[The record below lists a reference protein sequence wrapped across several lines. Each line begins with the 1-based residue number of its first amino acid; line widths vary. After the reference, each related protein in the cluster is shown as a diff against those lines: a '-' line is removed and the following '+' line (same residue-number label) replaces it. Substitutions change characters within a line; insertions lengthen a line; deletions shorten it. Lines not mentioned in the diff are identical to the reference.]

1 MAIDPLSKRLDQ
13 MVNSSRPLDQT
24 SQEAA
29 STLVEPVGEFE
40 SVQVAGLGSLGSV
53 LKEAIKGGKAVR
65 GKKQMDMLD
74 AMKAEPEQPPAAA
87 TVVEPAAPAAPA
99 APKPAAPKQAA
110 PKPAVKMPKAA
121 LEPPSPAKLEADAA
135 AAAGT
140 GKPPEVPFNLD
151 LYDDQSVAQYTEAVL
166 KNANIDYQRIT
177 FAEIEDRVAREGMGP
192 EYTAQIRAIA
202 DRYGEL
208 PFEVRRAS
216 LAFPLHV
223 RELNTVTEA
232 LLKNPGNKDL
242 QRKFLEQW
250 AVTVHVGQAA
260 KDIQV
265 APAQALAILNQ
276 SRTSI
281 SATDMGSIK
290 ALLDDPSIDENIR
303 QAAVGINTLI
313 DNSAKA
319 KLIEKLSRVGFVK
332 DLWLSTW
339 VNGLLSWT
347 ATPVVNMISNS
358 SFALLQ
364 PITRFT
370 AGAIGGARQILPG
383 ANPDRVFMGEAFAG
397 FAGYVQS
404 SKDAMRLGWEAFKT
418 GKTLDERLG
427 AAAATKLETR
437 GGAAG
442 LDAAEYGFEGK
453 LAAGLSLWSKFVSVP
468 GRVIQSQDE
477 AFKAL
482 AYKFEVNAQAYRDAV
497 RYENQLLTDGVDEA
511 TASSMAT
518 QRIIDN
524 MNNPFDYIDAAGED
538 FAKMLTF
545 TRDLDGFAA
554 KVQEVS
560 NVNVLTKTTMPFV
573 RTPTWL
579 TSEGL
584 QHSWFAPLSSQWR
597 KDMAAGGAQ
606 RDLALAKFGLGSTA
620 MVAMTSLAV
629 DGRITGGGPGNSEL
643 RKVYMRDGWRPYSF
657 VLNEGEWDDEF
668 KKYLDG
674 IPNMDP
680 SIGKNGKLYISMRGF
695 DPIAAPFA
703 MAADYVE
710 YARYE
715 DDQDM
720 IAQVGLG
727 GLFGLYQYIGQ
738 SPFMQTLGGMVSTL
752 GNSVPNAKQVMKDVV
767 NQINANVAGYVIG
780 GSPVG
785 AWSSFQAGI
794 ERYIDGSRKD
804 ITAPPDMPTGV
815 KGWYEGY
822 LRWRSRTPGLSGS
835 LPDRLNRWAEVE
847 PELDPARPW
856 LGFTGIRTSES
867 KMQEVDRMLISL
879 GMPLGM
885 PPRTISQTN
894 NQGVGAS
901 IKLDTNEYN
910 ELLRIYAQDVQMNG
924 MTVQQALVARAKEPD
939 FARLDKYYQQQTI
952 KLLDDKFMEQA
963 RQTLLQNSLYSDAI
977 QERLE
982 IEQER
987 KQLRGSYKQ

>member
-1 MAIDPLSKRLDQ
+1 MAIDPLNKRLDQ
-13 MVNSSRPLDQT
+13 LVDSSLPLDKT
-24 SQEAA
+24 PQEAP
-29 STLVEPVGEFE
+29 STLVEPVDEFE
-40 SVQVAGLGSLGSV
+40 SVQVAGVGSA
-53 LKEAIKGGKAVR
+53 LKEVLKGGKAVR
-65 GKKQMDMLD
+65 GKKQLDMLD
-74 AMKAEPEQPPAAA
+74 AMKAAPESPPPAAA
-87 TVVEPAAPAAPA
+87 AEAAAPAPAPAAANPA
-99 APKPAAPKQAA
+99 APKAAA

-121 LEPPSPAKLEADAA
+121 VEPPSPQTLQADAA
-135 AAAGT
+135 TAKGA
-140 GKPPEVPFNLD
+140 GKPPEQPFNLD
-151 LYDDQSVAQYTEAVL
+151 LYDEQSVAQYTEAVL
-166 KNANIDYQRIT
+166 KNAGIDYQRIT
-177 FAEIEDRVAREGMGP
+177 FAEIEERVAREGMGP

-202 DRYGEL
+202 DRYGDL

-232 LLKNPGNKDL
+232 LLKTPGDKEL

-265 APAQALAILNQ
+265 APAQALAVLNQ

-281 SATDMGSIK
+281 SAMDMKSIRT
-290 ALLDDPSIDENIR
+290 LLDDPNIDENIR
-303 QAAVGINTLI
+303 QAAEGIASLV

-319 KLIEKLSRVGFVK
+319 KLIDKLSKVGFVK

-347 ATPVVNMISNS
+347 ATPTVNFISNS

-364 PITRFT
+364 PFTRFT
-370 AGAIGGARQILPG
+370 AGAIGGARQLLPG

-404 SKDAMRLGWEAFKT
+404 SKDAMRLGWEALKT
-418 GKTLDERLG
+418 GKTLDDRIG

-453 LAAGLSLWSKFVSVP
+453 TAAGLTLWSKFVAVP

-482 AYKFEVNAQAYRDAV
+482 AYKFEVNAQAYRDGV

-511 TASSMAT
+511 TASSMAS
-518 QRIIDN
+518 QRIIDS
-524 MNNPFDYIDAAGED
+524 MNNPPDFMDAAAED
-538 FAKMLTF
+538 FAKMLTY
-545 TRDLDGFAA
+545 TRELDGFAA

-579 TSEGL
+579 ISEGL
-584 QHSWFAPLSSQWR
+584 QHSWFAPLSQQWW
-597 KDMAAGGAQ
+597 KDIKAGGAQ

-620 MVAMTSLAV
+620 MIAMTSLAV

-643 RKVYMRDGWRPYSF
+643 RKVYLRDGWRPYSF
-657 VLNEGEWDDEF
+657 VLNAGEWDDEF
-668 KKYLDG
+668 KEYLEN

-680 SIGKNGKLYISMRGF
+680 SVGKNGKLYISMRGF

-703 MAADYVE
+703 MSADFVE

-720 IAQVGLG
+720 IAQIGLG

-738 SPFMQTLGGMVSTL
+738 SPFMQTLGGMVGTL
-752 GNSVPNAKQVMKDVV
+752 GNSIPNPKQSMKDVI
-767 NQINANVAGYVIG
+767 NQIAGNVSGYVIG
-780 GSPVG
+780 GSPIG

-794 ERYIDGSRKD
+794 ERYIDGSKKD

-822 LRWRSRTPGLSGS
+822 LRWRSRTPGLSGD

-879 GMPLGM
+879 GMPLAM
-885 PPRTISQTN
+885 PARAISQTN
-894 NQGVGAS
+894 NQGVGATV
-901 IKLDTNEYN
+901 KLDTKEYN
-910 ELLRIYAQDVQMNG
+910 ELLRIYAQDIQIGGMNVQE
-924 MTVQQALVARAKEPD
+924 ALVHQAKQPD
-939 FARLDKYYQQQTI
+939 FLMLDKYYQQETI
-952 KLLDDKFMEQA
+952 KMIDNKFMEAA
-963 RQTLLQNSLYSDAI
+963 RKTLLLNSDYGAAI